1 MSCIYRI
8 YYGHLQE
15 NRFALSI
22 KPKVNPALQPFNW
35 EFRTVFLSLL
45 LENIQDQCRSE
56 VLAL

>member
-1 MSCIYRI
+1 MSRIYRV
-8 YYGHLQE
+8 YYGHLEE

-22 KPKVNPALQPFNW
+22 KLKVNPALQPFIFG
-35 EFRTVFLSLL
+35 FRTVFLYLL